1 MTLFFYIIVVL
12 AAIFP
17 SIFGKSGD
25 KVSIFW
31 HTALSLLKSILFI
44 ALFVASIHFFGID
57 NSEKTNRT
65 ETTTYIKEFMCGVE
79 DDCEYAYYVDTTNVF
94 HKVAINECEIIY
106 DTIGE
111 SYITTVT
118 SDAKL
123 SKYGRQFISSDNTRL
138 KSYYKETIFHIH
150 KADDHI
156 GYDTIQ
162 LIDTIYVVENITTD
176 CDAEKTENTEK

>member
-1 MTLFFYIIVVL
+1 MTLFFYIIVAL

-17 SIFGKSGD
+17 LIFGKSGD

-123 SKYGRQFISSDNTRL
+123 SKYGRQFINSDNARL

-162 LIDTIYVVENITTD
+162 RIDTIYVVEHPTD
-176 CDAEKTENTEK
+176 CDAEKTENTEN